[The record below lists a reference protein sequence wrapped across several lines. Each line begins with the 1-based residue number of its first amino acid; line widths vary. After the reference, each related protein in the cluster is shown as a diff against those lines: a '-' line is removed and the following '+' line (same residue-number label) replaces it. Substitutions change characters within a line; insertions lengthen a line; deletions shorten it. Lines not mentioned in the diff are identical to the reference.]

1 MRIAKKKQ
9 FQDKKRVFMSHLFYL
24 PAGQLLKL
32 AGKKK
37 EDSEEDLEDLDED

>member
-1 MRIAKKKQ
+1 
-9 FQDKKRVFMSHLFYL
+9 MSHLFYL
-24 PAGQLLKL
+24 PGQALKL